1 MRLFQI
7 PSFCLSVQVLQAV
20 MVRGDPRGITARR
33 TGQAGSTGASTSVP
47 VVIPKVKE
55 EKRMRVAY
63 VWLSSIKKIV
73 AFVERICKVKE
84 T

>member
-7 PSFCLSVQVLQAV
+7 PSFCLSVQEWSE
-20 MVRGDPRGITARR
+20 GIQRDHSHVDRSA
-33 TGQAGSTGASTSVP
+33 QVPAQSTSVP
-47 VVIPKVKE
+47 VVIPKVEE
-55 EKRMRVAY
+55 EKRTRMVC
-63 VWLSSIKKIV
+63 VWLSSINKNV